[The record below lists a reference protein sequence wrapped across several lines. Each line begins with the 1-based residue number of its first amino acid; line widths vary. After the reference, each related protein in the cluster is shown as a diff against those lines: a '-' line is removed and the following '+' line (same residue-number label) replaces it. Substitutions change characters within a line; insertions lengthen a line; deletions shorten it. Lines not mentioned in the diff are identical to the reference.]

1 MSQIGGYI
9 TKEHLIDREADGD
22 VDLESYKWNE
32 KKQYGHAWTS
42 TDTKHQDNYK
52 GAMKY
57 NIFENK
63 YFDTFI
69 KKGYGFQW
77 AYIPYVEQKDEV
89 GYYRSIA
96 GATVIEDT
104 KRVAELFSVTEAEA
118 DERIALMQIVVR
130 RTN

>member
-1 MSQIGGYI
+1 
-9 TKEHLIDREADGD
+9 
-22 VDLESYKWNE
+22 
-32 KKQYGHAWTS
+32 
-42 TDTKHQDNYK
+42 
-52 GAMKY
+52 MKY

-104 KRVAELFSVTEAEA
+104 KRVAELFKVTEAEA